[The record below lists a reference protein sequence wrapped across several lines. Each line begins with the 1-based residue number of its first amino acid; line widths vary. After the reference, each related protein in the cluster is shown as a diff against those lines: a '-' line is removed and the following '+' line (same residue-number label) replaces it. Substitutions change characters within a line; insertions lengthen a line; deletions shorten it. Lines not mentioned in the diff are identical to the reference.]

1 MQSNQINKARLK
13 VLQAQDGAIE
23 EIMEEAR
30 KRLASVPSASNY
42 VSILSALMVQS
53 FYRFMD
59 SGETTEGQLS
69 ISVQVRKE
77 DLVVAQ
83 RALEQAQ
90 SAFRQSTGKS
100 LKSATIDETNWL
112 HESSL
117 GGIIAS
123 SMNGRI
129 VLENTLASRL
139 GLAAEALLPVVRT
152 ELFGASETR
161 RFFD

>member
-23 EIMEEAR
+23 EIMDEAR
-30 KRLASVPSASNY
+30 ARLASVPSATDY
-42 VSILSALMVQS
+42 VSILSALMLQS

-59 SGETTEGQLS
+59 GGESAEGLLS
-69 ISVQVRKE
+69 ISVRVRQG
-77 DLVVAQ
+77 DLAVAQ

-100 LKSATIDETNWL
+100 LRSATIDEANWL
-112 HESSL
+112 QESSL

-139 GLAAEALLPVVRT
+139 GLVGDALLPVLRT